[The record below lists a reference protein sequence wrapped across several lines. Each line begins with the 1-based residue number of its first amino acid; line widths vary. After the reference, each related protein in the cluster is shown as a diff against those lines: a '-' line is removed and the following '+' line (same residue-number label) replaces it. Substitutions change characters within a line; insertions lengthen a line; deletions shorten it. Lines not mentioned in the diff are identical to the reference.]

1 MVTRPMERDLQGKI
15 ITDARKRGC
24 YVVKVIQAS
33 RAGVPDILMCHMG
46 RFIAVEVK
54 RLKMKAKPLQNE
66 NAELIRKAGGIAVI
80 VDSFEAWKA
89 FCTETEI

>member
-1 MVTRPMERDLQGKI
+1 MVKLPMERDLQGKI

-33 RAGVPDILMCHMG
+33 RAGVPDILMCSQG

-54 RLKMKAKPLQNE
+54 RLKMKARPLQNE
-66 NAELIRKAGGIAVI
+66 NAELIRKAGGMAVI
-80 VDSFEAWKA
+80 VDSFEAWKL
-89 FCTETEI
+89 FCDATQI